1 MNKYFANTSNTP
13 IFTLSNE
20 HKKNTKMPTY
30 RIYRA
35 DGRIKFAGTDH
46 PSFFTNLKKA
56 VEKCDFDK
64 GETVHEYC
72 TKYQSRLWEV
82 CVDKRYLLTH

>member
-1 MNKYFANTSNTP
+1 MA
-13 IFTLSNE
+13 
-20 HKKNTKMPTY
+20 TY

-35 DGRIKFAGTDH
+35 DGRIKFAGTDY
-46 PSFFTNLKKA
+46 PSFFTDLKKA